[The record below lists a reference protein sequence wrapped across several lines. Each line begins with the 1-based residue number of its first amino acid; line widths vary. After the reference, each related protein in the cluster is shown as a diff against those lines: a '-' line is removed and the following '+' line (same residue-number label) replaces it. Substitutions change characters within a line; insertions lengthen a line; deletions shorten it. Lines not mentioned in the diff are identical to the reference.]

1 MGAGREEDEDD
12 QYEIVDLESQ
22 DFDDIDTLAQK
33 LMSEPKKENRDL
45 EKLRRDL
52 ER

>member
-22 DFDDIDTLAQK
+22 DFDDIDTLA
-33 LMSEPKKENRDL
+33 
-45 EKLRRDL
+45 
-52 ER
+52 